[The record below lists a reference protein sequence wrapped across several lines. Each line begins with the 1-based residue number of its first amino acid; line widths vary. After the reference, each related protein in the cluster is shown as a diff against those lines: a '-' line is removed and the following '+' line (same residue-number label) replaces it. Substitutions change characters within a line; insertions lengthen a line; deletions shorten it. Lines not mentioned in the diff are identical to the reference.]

1 MAYSVTNFALSY
13 QGKLKKM
20 CIRDRVSP
28 GQGAANTDVEVTVKA
43 LEQNLSFRRFG
54 EFTIT
59 AAEGDATLTE
69 KIALSQQPV
78 SPGTVKWNLASPV
91 QWSFSEEDMGNYAQD
106 FKGGPDSP
114 YNTVLAQSGPGYDVY
129 KRQGQGIADVLVSDG
144 DLITKTDANGFYWL
158 NSEKRNELAFVILP
172 AGYDV
177 PTVKAMPQFW
187 QPCTLDA
194 NTVEQLDFQLLRA
207 DNDSHTMLVATS
219 MVWESLSA
227 LSSWKSSC
235 STVFASSV
243 QGCQNWGIALT
254 VGTS

>member
-1 MAYSVTNFALSY
+1 MVLR
-13 QGKLKKM
+13 QE
-20 CIRDRVSP
+20 VSP

-114 YNTVLAQSGPGYDVY
+114 YNMGRTINPGHCIETAWFLLEEAKYRNWD
-129 KRQGQGIADVLVSDG
+129 KD
-144 DLITKTDANGFYWL
+144 IT
-158 NSEKRNELAFVILP
+158 ELALTIL
-172 AGYDV
+172 D
-177 PTVKAMPQFW
+177 W
-187 QPCTLDA
+187 
-194 NTVEQLDFQLLRA
+194 
-207 DNDSHTMLVATS
+207 S
-219 MVWESLSA
+219 WE
-227 LSSWKSSC
+227 
-235 STVFASSV
+235 
-243 QGCQNWGIALT
+243 WGWDKEFGRSEERR
-254 VGTS
+254 VGKECRSRWSPYH